1 MDGIAKALN
10 TEYVPEPK
18 ESIKDYKEIQTLSE
32 KLNEVKTLDPIIPL
46 EDKKYLKLELME
58 VIQSVQDMRRFLQ
71 EQIQKPP
78 IRASEVEA
86 YAMVVRELKDSIK
99 ELRVLNMDIV
109 NTELALMR
117 MNKAANQ
124 AITNVQNNVY
134 MLDSKALDKMIDD
147 AQKNRAIDDVE
158 INFEEDDQTVSQN
171 IEKSKF

>member
-32 KLNEVKTLDPIIPL
+32 KLSEVKTLDPIIPL

-158 INFEEDDQTVSQN
+158 INFEEDDQ
-171 IEKSKF
+171 IK

>member
-10 TEYVPEPK
+10 TEYVPEQK

-32 KLNEVKTLDPIIPL
+32 KLNEVKTLDPVIPL

-147 AQKNRAIDDVE
+147 AQKNRSIDNVE
-158 INFEEDDQTVSQN
+158 INFEEDEQ
-171 IEKSKF
+171 IK

>member
-32 KLNEVKTLDPIIPL
+32 KLNEVKTLDPVIPL

-147 AQKNRAIDDVE
+147 AQKNRSIDNVE
-158 INFEEDDQTVSQN
+158 INFEEDSQ
-171 IEKSKF
+171 IK

>member
-32 KLNEVKTLDPIIPL
+32 KLNEVKTLDPVIPL

-147 AQKNRAIDDVE
+147 AQKNRSIDNVE
-158 INFEEDDQTVSQN
+158 INFEEDDQ
-171 IEKSKF
+171 IK